1 MAEPI
6 CDGTGPS
13 HPGHPKP
20 APLPLNHSGFTP
32 RHLHVPPAS
41 PGLPQTPR
49 TPPQPPPEP
58 PGIPHLIQVGV
69 RSPPG
74 AAPAGVQ
81 QVQAVEPHQPLGQPG
96 EGSVLSAQ
104 RSLRGSGVRGADGH
118 LSAVSKATVMS
129 WAQTAAAAVWGS
141 AEAMATASV
150 GPRTGSSTSRGP
162 GAWRDRGHSGDPRR
176 EPLGTLRGPPEGAP
190 GDTQGTPKRSPRAPS
205 PAPLAQGHPPAPA
218 GSARLGPPPRS
229 AWGDRND
236 APPPAVLAVEP
247 GKPGQE
253 KSGVPMSGDPSK

>member
-162 GAWRDRGHSGDPRR
+162 GAWRDRGHSGDPRK
-176 EPLGTLRGPPEGAP
+176 EPLGTLRGPPKGAP
-190 GDTQGTPKRSPRAPS
+190 GHRPQPRSPRGTHRLPQA
-205 PAPLAQGHPPAPA
+205 ARGWGHPRDQRGGIETMPPLRQCWQWSLENLGRKNR
-218 GSARLGPPPRS
+218 GS
-229 AWGDRND
+229 
-236 APPPAVLAVEP
+236 
-247 GKPGQE
+247 Q
-253 KSGVPMSGDPSK
+253 